1 MITQKETN
9 ESKIKEIN
17 VTKNYYR
24 SQKMTQIQKT
34 RFFLK
39 VLVLKMIKVDTSI
52 NRTKTHVT

>member
-34 RFFLK
+34 RFFSQSACFK
-39 VLVLKMIKVDTSI
+39 ND
-52 NRTKTHVT
+52 